1 MELWVLLLSVG
12 SLVGYLVLAGRI
24 TTLKRE
30 VARLAA
36 GQQALGQPNVDDEPL
51 AQPGPSEPAPETSTD
66 RPIDDVREQVET
78 PVRGASSW
86 GQATK
91 EGSDDT
97 PHPEPIAARVAAP
110 TDSVSLEQK
119 IGTRW
124 IVWLGGL
131 MFALGG
137 IFLVRFAVNEGYFG
151 PGARIFMASVLA
163 IGLLALGEKLRRA
176 PSLQAIANLPGVA
189 IPPIITAVGII
200 IAFATAYAA
209 YALYDML
216 GPQAVFVLLAIISVA
231 SVLLAAV
238 HGPILGALG
247 LAGSYATPALVS
259 TDEPSVITLFVY
271 LTFVTM
277 AVLALVRLRS
287 WWHIGVMAVA
297 GSGLWS
303 LIAIFIIDHAENL
316 IVLSFY
322 LPITAALFAFT
333 PLTSDVEQADDLLW
347 RRVLIGTGLGVFG
360 SLSFLF
366 VHTEEVAFLSLV
378 SLAAFGVVG
387 VLATLRVQ
395 VLERELVTTVV
406 AVALT
411 LLFWVPTGAIPFEL
425 TDAASRG
432 SLSPP
437 GLPVELEFYTLVLSA
452 FAIAYGVCGYW
463 LLPRV
468 QNRGLWA
475 SLSAAFPVF
484 ILATVYWR
492 STALETSMAWGLVA
506 GLIAAIGAY
515 AASTSR
521 SDARGSDGA
530 VGAYATAALAALSLG
545 LAMVLRDAWLTASLS
560 LLLVG
565 IAWINARLALP
576 LLRWVAL
583 VIAGI
588 VMVRLT
594 FNPALASYEISTTP
608 VFNFLIYAYALPAAA
623 MAATAIWMRRQ
634 KDDLIVQC
642 LEAGAALLLT
652 LFISLETHHWISGGD
667 LFSDRYEFGER
678 AIQTLTWL
686 ALSFFYYRLGQRYG
700 RTILT
705 TAGEILRWLGLGHL
719 LLTQL
724 LFGNPLLTPTFVG
737 DLFLFNLLTLAYLA
751 PALFTALYSV
761 TAKERGDRQTSLWFG
776 GATLVLMLSFATLQI
791 RQVFQGGDLP
801 GGHTSD
807 MEWYVYSIVWLLIG
821 VGLFALSFYRGGRD
835 LRLAA
840 MVVITLATAKGFLFD
855 MAALTGFLRA
865 ISFIGFGGALIGIG
879 LLYQRFVFPPDRAKE
894 GKISP

>member
-24 TTLKRE
+24 TALKRE
-30 VARLAA
+30 IAALAS
-36 GQQALGQPNVDDEPL
+36 GQSVSGQPAVDDGPL
-51 AQPGPSEPAPETSTD
+51 AQTAPSVPLPETSTD
-66 RPIDDVREQVET
+66 TAIEEEPEQVE
-78 PVRGASSW
+78 PPARGASSW
-86 GQATK
+86 GQASD
-91 EGSDDT
+91 ESSDDA
-97 PHPEPIAARVAAP
+97 PQPEPIAARVAAP
-110 TDSVSLEQK
+110 TRSVSLEQK

-137 IFLVRFAVNEGYFG
+137 IFLVRYVVNEGYFG
-151 PGARIFMASVLA
+151 PGARIFMASLLS

-176 PSLQAIANLPGVA
+176 PSLQAIASLPGVA
-189 IPPIITAVGII
+189 IPPIITAVGIT

-216 GPQAVFVLLAIISVA
+216 GPEAVFVLLALISVA

-259 TDEPSVITLFVY
+259 TDDPSVITLFVY

-287 WWHIGVMAVA
+287 WWHIGLMAVA

-303 LIAIFIIDHAENL
+303 LIAIFIIEHADNL

-333 PLTSDVEQADDLLW
+333 PLTPDAEQAEDMSW
-347 RRVLIGTGLGVFG
+347 RRVLIGVAITVFG
-360 SLSFLF
+360 VLSFLF

-378 SLAAFGVVG
+378 SLAAFGIVG
-387 VLATLRVQ
+387 ALAALRAQ
-395 VLERELVTTVV
+395 LLERELLISVV

-437 GLPVELEFYTLVLSA
+437 GLPVELEFYTIILAA
-452 FAIAYGVCGYW
+452 FAIAYGIGGYI

-475 SLSAAFPVF
+475 SISAAFPVF
-484 ILATVYWR
+484 ILATIYWR

-506 GLIAAIGAY
+506 GLVAAIAAY

-521 SDARGSDGA
+521 SSSRGSDGA

-565 IAWINARLALP
+565 IAWINASLALP
-576 LLRWVAL
+576 LLRWVVL
-583 VIAGI
+583 IVAGI
-588 VMVRLT
+588 VTVRLT
-594 FNPALASYEISTTP
+594 FNPALASYDISTTP
-608 VFNFLIYAYALPAAA
+608 IFNFLLYAYALPAAA
-623 MAATAIWMRRQ
+623 MAVTATWMRRQ
-634 KDDLIVQC
+634 RDDLIVQC

-652 LFISLETHHWISGGD
+652 LFISLEIHHWISGGD
-667 LFSDRYEFGER
+667 LFSDKYEFGER

-700 RTILT
+700 RSILT
-705 TAGEILRWLGLGHL
+705 YAGEFLRWLGLAHL

-724 LFGNPLLTPTFVG
+724 LLGNPLLTPTFVG

-761 TAKERGDRQTSLWFG
+761 TAKERGDRQTALWFG
-776 GATLVLMLSFATLQI
+776 GATLVLLLTFATLQI

-801 GGHTSD
+801 GGDTSD

-821 VGLFALSFYRGGRD
+821 VGLFSLSFYRGGRD

-840 MVVITLATAKGFLFD
+840 MMVITLATAKGFLFD

-879 LLYQRFVFPPDRAKE
+879 LLYQRFVFPPKTSE
-894 GKISP
+894 ENKISP